1 VSTPIG
7 SPSRSSGTASIVRL
21 PPTVTSCRKARSGS
35 AALSRRLDRAAA
47 DLNPFLTVLAVGLI
61 VLNLTLY
68 IGMAAAGGASAAS
81 MRRPAAAQTAVA
93 YPTEANFGR

>member
-1 VSTPIG
+1 MDHRTVMP
-7 SPSRSSGTASIVRL
+7 SPEHPHDKS
-21 PPTVTSCRKARSGS
+21 PDTSKEGIKS
-35 AALSRRLDRAAA
+35 LSRRLDRAAA
-47 DLNPFLTVLAVGLI
+47 DLNPFLMVLAVGLI

-68 IGMAAAGGASAAS
+68 IGMAAAGDASTAS